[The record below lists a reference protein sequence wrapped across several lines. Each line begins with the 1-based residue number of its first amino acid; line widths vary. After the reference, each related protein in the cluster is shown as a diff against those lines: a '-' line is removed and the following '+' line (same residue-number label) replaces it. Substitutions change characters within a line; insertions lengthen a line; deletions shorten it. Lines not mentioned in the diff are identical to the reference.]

1 MASPTSTSTHRLPG
15 VRNVAPSQQQ
25 EHIDLF
31 DDPSW
36 DSKEGREENASYE
49 RITVSGLSART
60 ETTVAI
66 IWIGLFFTFIAT
78 LALLLLV
85 VTNALQ
91 SEISDLT
98 NMLNLTFG
106 G

>member
-1 MASPTSTSTHRLPG
+1 MA
-15 VRNVAPSQQQ
+15 
-25 EHIDLF
+25 
-31 DDPSW
+31 
-36 DSKEGREENASYE
+36 
-49 RITVSGLSART
+49 VSGLSARI

-78 LALLLLV
+78 LALLFWV

-91 SEISDLT
+91 SEISELT
-98 NMLNLTFG
+98 NMLNHAFG

>member
-1 MASPTSTSTHRLPG
+1 
-15 VRNVAPSQQQ
+15 VSQTQRRG
-25 EHIDLF
+25 IDLF

-36 DSKEGREENASYE
+36 ESQEGREEAAAYE
-49 RITVSGLSART
+49 RMTVSGLSDRI

-66 IWIGLFFTFIAT
+66 IWIGMFFTFIAT
-78 LALLLLV
+78 LALLFWV
-85 VTNALQ
+85 VQNAVQ

-98 NMLNLTFG
+98 NMLNHAFG

>member
-1 MASPTSTSTHRLPG
+1 MSRTQRRG
-15 VRNVAPSQQQ
+15 
-25 EHIDLF
+25 IDLF

-36 DSKEGREENASYE
+36 ESQEGREEAAAYQ
-49 RITVSGLSART
+49 RMTVSGLSART

-78 LALLLLV
+78 LWLLFWV
-85 VTNALQ
+85 VQNAIASDL
-91 SEISDLT
+91 EDLT
-98 NMLNLTFG
+98 NMLNNAFG

>member
-1 MASPTSTSTHRLPG
+1 M
-15 VRNVAPSQQQ
+15 SQTQRRG
-25 EHIDLF
+25 IDLF

-36 DSKEGREENASYE
+36 DSQEGREEAAAYE
-49 RITVSGLSART
+49 RMTVSGLSDRT

-78 LALLLLV
+78 LALLFWV

-91 SEISDLT
+91 SEIRDLT
-98 NMLNLTFG
+98 NMLDHTFG